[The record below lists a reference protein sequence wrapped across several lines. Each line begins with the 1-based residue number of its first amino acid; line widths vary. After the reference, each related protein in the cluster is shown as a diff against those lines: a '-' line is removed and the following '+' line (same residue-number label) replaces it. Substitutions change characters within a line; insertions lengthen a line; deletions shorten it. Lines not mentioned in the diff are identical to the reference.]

1 MKNKKEKDSNSK
13 RKNVKKNSQ
22 NSSFDDEDSKY
33 EKIKD
38 ITLKRARNPYTIFLM
53 EQYKKE
59 KDKNP
64 EYKKNVIEYRK
75 DCDVKWKKLSEN
87 AKEKYEALSEKE
99 REKYKNDV
107 EQIRILFFN
116 QNKEG
121 ATAYRIFLNEKL
133 KEAIDTDANP
143 QDVKKEASKEWAQ
156 MSNEDKA
163 EWKKKKKENDTWWDR
178 CKKTRNV
185 NAYSVFIQ
193 KKFEEL
199 KKDDDDATLTFK
211 EVSKYWNKL
220 SDKEKLKYKR
230 FADDIN
236 EERRKAKDI
245 YEITHGIQPARPAG
259 AYRLF
264 LSQVAKEGKLKG
276 KKNPL
281 VEGKRLWENL
291 DNEEKDYYLK
301 LSHRVHLCYI
311 YKKMKF
317 KEFQR
322 KLTPIRPLTARSL
335 FFKKLKGT
343 DLPEGSKNFMEYAN
357 EKWKQ
362 LSEKEKKKYFEQA
375 EEEKKKFEK
384 KKNRNPD
391 KIFNYPQK
399 ALSAFNFYIKEKV
412 SEFKEE
418 NPDVPVNQVLKEMS
432 QKWNELKQKQKEKY
446 NKKAEKDKKRF
457 LEQQEE
463 FKKNGYYTQAKTP
476 TNTASK
482 KTQKSQSQKKR
493 SQKKSASPK
502 KSNKK

>member
-1 MKNKKEKDSNSK
+1 MKTKKEKESNSK
-13 RKNVKKNSQ
+13 KKSSKKNSQ
-22 NSSFDDEDSKY
+22 NSSFDDEDTIY

-38 ITLKRARNPYTIFLM
+38 ITLKRGRNAFTIFLM

-64 EYKKNVIEYRK
+64 DYKKNITEFRKEY
-75 DCDVKWKKLSEN
+75 DAKWGKLNDTAKQKYQNLAE
-87 AKEKYEALSEKE
+87 KEK
-99 REKYKNDV
+99 EKYKNDV

-116 QNKEG
+116 QNQEG

-133 KEAIDTDANP
+133 KEAIESDANP

-156 MSNEDKA
+156 MSNDDKA
-163 EWKKKKKENDTWWDR
+163 EWRKKKKENDSWWDR

-193 KKFEEL
+193 KKIEEL
-199 KKDDDDATLTFK
+199 KKDNDDATLTFK
-211 EVSKYWNKL
+211 AVSKYWSKL
-220 SDKEKLKYKR
+220 SDKEKLKYKKY
-230 FADDIN
+230 ADEIN

-259 AYRLF
+259 AFRLF
-264 LSQVAKEGKLKG
+264 LSQAAKEGKLKG
-276 KKNPL
+276 KRNPL
-281 VEGKRLWENL
+281 VEGKRLWDNL
-291 DNEEKDYYLK
+291 DNEEKEYYLK
-301 LSHRVHLCYI
+301 LSHRVHLCYV

-317 KEFQR
+317 KQYQR

-343 DLPEGSKNFMEYAN
+343 DLPEGKNFMEYAN
-357 EKWKQ
+357 EKWGS
-362 LSEKEKKKYFEQA
+362 LSTKEKKKYEEQA

-384 KKNRNPD
+384 KKNKNSD

-399 ALSAFNFYIKEKV
+399 SLSAFNFYIKEKV
-412 SEFKEE
+412 SEFKED
-418 NPDVPVNQVLKEMS
+418 NPDVPIGEALKKMS
-432 QKWNELKQKQKEKY
+432 QKWNELNEKQKEKY

-463 FKKNGYYTQAKTP
+463 FKKNGFYTQTKTS
-476 TNTASK
+476 TDGTSK